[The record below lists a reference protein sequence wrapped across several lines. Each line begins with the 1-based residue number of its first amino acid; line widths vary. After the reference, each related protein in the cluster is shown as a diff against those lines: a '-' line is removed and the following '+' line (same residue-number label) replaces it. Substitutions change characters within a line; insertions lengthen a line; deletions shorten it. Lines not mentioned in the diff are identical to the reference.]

1 MMGVLGALLQIHHPT
16 SPNKRFFSM
25 KFRAVY
31 LLAALPL
38 LLPIGNGLTIAT
50 ESLFPSYAIAQETTE
65 KPNKEE
71 FKQRRREQFR
81 QQLNLS
87 PDQAAEID
95 QIREQNKQD
104 KQAKR
109 DAYRAARDEM
119 QTLMASDASDDELRA
134 QHQVLQNL
142 RRDMGEARF
151 ETKLKIRQVLTP
163 EQRTKMAEL
172 KKQRKGRWGR
182 RHGRRHHRPGNAQEE

>member
-1 MMGVLGALLQIHHPT
+1 
-16 SPNKRFFSM
+16 M

-38 LLPIGNGLTIAT
+38 LLPIGNGLNIAT
-50 ESLFPSYAIAQETTE
+50 GSLFPSYAIAQESSE

-87 PDQAAEID
+87 SDQAAEID

-109 DAYRAARDEM
+109 EAYRAAKDKM
-119 QTLMASDASDDELRA
+119 QTLMASDATDDELRE
-134 QHQVLQNL
+134 QHRVIQDL

-182 RHGRRHHRPGNAQEE
+182 RHGRRHHGSDNSQGE

>member
-1 MMGVLGALLQIHHPT
+1 
-16 SPNKRFFSM
+16 M

-38 LLPIGNGLTIAT
+38 LIPIGNGLNIAT

-71 FKQRRREQFR
+71 FKKRRREQFR

-87 PDQAAEID
+87 PEQAAEID

-104 KQAKR
+104 KQATR
-109 DAYRAARDEM
+109 EALRAARDKM
-119 QTLMASDASDDELRA
+119 QTLMGSDATDDELRA
-134 QHQVLQNL
+134 QHRVLQDL

-163 EQRTKMAEL
+163 EQRTKMAEF

-182 RHGRRHHRPGNAQEE
+182 RHGRRHHRPGSAQGE